1 MGPRTGATPKDLD
14 IFDFGELKTFFE
26 AQVGARFDDVEPTGQ
41 LAEFWRVA
49 SGDRRPR
56 RYQNISQPLTSEIIG
71 PTNKGTQ
78 AKVGSTTTG
87 IQPDNADSTKM

>member
-1 MGPRTGATPKDLD
+1 MKNTEPQPSKKPQLTLEIDQEEDAPANGATQVGSTPKDLD

-56 RYQNISQPLTSEIIG
+56 RY
-71 PTNKGTQ
+71 
-78 AKVGSTTTG
+78 
-87 IQPDNADSTKM
+87 